1 MSLVALAASASG
13 AEPSPQ
19 STLIVETVPSESVE
33 VNVAVTIC
41 PVLAGFGETLI
52 MVTTGGRSFT
62 VSEVIPEPGPA
73 LLVAVTVI
81 VNVWDITF
89 PVDE

>member
-1 MSLVALAASASG
+1 M
-13 AEPSPQ
+13 
-19 STLIVETVPSESVE
+19 E

-81 VNVWDITF
+81 VNV
-89 PVDE
+89 

>member
-1 MSLVALAASASG
+1 VSLVALAASTSG

-33 VNVAVTIC
+33 VNVAVAIC

-81 VNVWDITF
+81 VNV
-89 PVDE
+89 